1 MIGRACRRPDRPLS
15 VWLLRG
21 CTGFALLALA
31 LLTREPLIAVP
42 AVLVALILFRGC
54 PACWLLELADRG
66 LRTAHSLPSK
76 EKP

>member
-1 MIGRACRRPDRPLS
+1 MIGRACSRPVRPLS

-21 CTGFALLALA
+21 CAGLALLAVA
-31 LLTREPLIAVP
+31 LLTREPLIAII

-66 LRTAHSLPSK
+66 LRTSQSLPSK